1 MKKIICLFSVIL
13 FFYSC
18 EKEECQ
24 ECITEQDY
32 PKTLEMKEFSVTD
45 MYIYSG
51 PDGACDNTINYSFLE
66 EKWGKYVAWNRSN
79 LLKITT
85 DSVYL
90 IDGNLVSSWLSKK
103 NSNAIYILMA
113 DDKWHYFGEWI
124 NRTFVRKV
132 NFRFG
137 RVYFTD
143 KKEFAVE
150 AKNKI
155 GEAQF
160 DEIFKAD
167 RVIKDPRELIY
178 NGDTI
183 SWTNVRLIYNIIK

>member
-1 MKKIICLFSVIL
+1 ML

-24 ECITEQDY
+24 ECITKQDY

-137 RVYFTD
+137 RVYSDVHDNYFRGS
-143 KKEFAVE
+143 KYHG
-150 AKNKI
+150 I
-155 GEAQF
+155 GDVAYSNIF
-160 DEIFKAD
+160 NDEK
-167 RVIKDPRELIY
+167 VIKDPKELIY